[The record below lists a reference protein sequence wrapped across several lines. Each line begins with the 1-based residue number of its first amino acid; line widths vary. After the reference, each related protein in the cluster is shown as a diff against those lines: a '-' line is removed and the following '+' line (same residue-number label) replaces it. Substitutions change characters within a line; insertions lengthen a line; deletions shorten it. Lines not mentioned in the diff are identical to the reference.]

1 MIPIQLLDMPSSCRP
16 EWVKLNHLLSYCT
29 RPLIS
34 SDSASSAET
43 APRCNHHDCLFSATR
58 L

>member
-1 MIPIQLLDMPSSCRP
+1 MIPIQTLDTPSACRP

-29 RPLIS
+29 RPLLPAGGQA
-34 SDSASSAET
+34 DNQAL
-43 APRCNHHDCLFSATR
+43 PRCNHQGCLFSATK